1 MQTSKV
7 LIAPSILSSDFSRLA
22 EEMQAVEKAGAD
34 ILHLDI
40 MDGHYVPNLTF
51 GYVICESVRKASSLP
66 LDAHLMVTNPGD
78 YVEKMAKLGV
88 SYLSFHPET
97 VFHPHRLIHAIKESG
112 MKAGAAL
119 NPGTPVECI
128 DDLLPELDFVLLMS
142 VNPGYSGQ
150 KFIPAVTNKVKQ
162 TKAKIQALNLPT
174 LIEVDGGINDQ
185 NAPELIQA
193 GADIIVSA
201 SYIFNHSDYAHA
213 IRSLRSVQ

>member
-1 MQTSKV
+1 MANKV
-7 LIAPSILSSDFSRLA
+7 LIAPSILSSDFGRLA
-22 EEMQAVEKAGAD
+22 EEMQAMGTAGAD

-51 GYVICESVRKASSLP
+51 GYVICEAVRKASPLP
-66 LDAHLMVTNPGD
+66 LDAHLMVTNPEE
-78 YVEKMAKLGV
+78 YVDRMANLGV
-88 SYLSFHPET
+88 TYFSFHPET

-119 NPGTPVECI
+119 NPGMPVDCI
-128 DDLLPELDFVLLMS
+128 NALLPELDFVLLMS

-150 KFIPAVTNKVKQ
+150 KFIPAVTYKVKQ
-162 TKAKIQALNLPT
+162 MKAKIQALNLNI
-174 LIEVDGGINDQ
+174 LIEVDGGINDR

-201 SYIFNHSDYAHA
+201 SYIFNHSDYAQA